1 MALVNLQQISQQW
14 KDSGK
19 PQLTQS
25 KSFVKCDCRDEAA
38 YLSKGILKYFRTE
51 ANKKKMHV
59 RLYLRMMSLCMD
71 MQCIFPWQ
79 EKKGERYICTHIQ
92 KRVMVYERKVT
103 GPHSCT
109 VSPLRVCHS
118 HNCADPGRC
127 KSSRHHPSL

>member
-51 ANKKKMHV
+51 ANKKKKNACAFVFTYDELMYGYV
-59 RLYLRMMSLCMD
+59 VYIPMAR
-71 MQCIFPWQ
+71 
-79 EKKGERYICTHIQ
+79 EKR
-92 KRVMVYERKVT
+92 
-103 GPHSCT
+103 
-109 VSPLRVCHS
+109 
-118 HNCADPGRC
+118 
-127 KSSRHHPSL
+127 